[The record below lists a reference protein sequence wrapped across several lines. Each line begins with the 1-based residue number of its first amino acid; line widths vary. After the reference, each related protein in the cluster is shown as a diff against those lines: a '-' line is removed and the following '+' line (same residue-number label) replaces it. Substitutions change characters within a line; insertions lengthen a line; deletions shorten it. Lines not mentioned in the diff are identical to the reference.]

1 MRPYPVACP
10 RNNLWKRKL
19 DRGCTVSLHFFFYWC
34 FHLYFLCLRVSS
46 KASSLLHFGFGV
58 ACMLSYRCL
67 QMKWRV
73 AVIVFA
79 IPSQPA
85 LLISPY
91 VSAAKLSILLPKA
104 SRTFLHSRHPAD
116 CILPI
121 VATWLAG
128 GVILSPATAI
138 PRRLLCLHGICLSLK
153 HLPCVNFPACCLS
166 IKSAT
171 HVP

>member
-1 MRPYPVACP
+1 MILLCCSFASASFTS
-10 RNNLWKRKL
+10 RNQSPLSV
-19 DRGCTVSLHFFFYWC
+19 DRLNSKIHTICRASLNAPPSGRLPQKQFVEKDVGSRLYRLFSLFFHWY

-46 KASSLLHFGFGV
+46 KASSLLLFGFGV

-67 QMKWRV
+67 QMKWWT

-85 LLISPY
+85 LLIWPY
-91 VSAAKLSILLPKA
+91 VSAAKLSMLLPKA

-121 VATWLAG
+121 VAT
-128 GVILSPATAI
+128 
-138 PRRLLCLHGICLSLK
+138 
-153 HLPCVNFPACCLS
+153 
-166 IKSAT
+166 
-171 HVP
+171 